1 MTAGPRIAI
10 LGTRGIPAQ
19 YGGFETFAEELS
31 VRMASLGAD
40 VTVYCI
46 ANGKRLSSFKGVKL
60 EYVPDANFGPLTT
73 VVFDARCLW
82 RARKGYDVV
91 YMLGYGAAQFLFIPK
106 LFGSTVWLN
115 PDGIEWKRA
124 KWSRIAK
131 AYFRAMELFSARLPD
146 RLIADAEGVRAH
158 MQMRHRRLP
167 ACAVIPYGAPILE
180 HSPDSS
186 LLAEWGIEPERY
198 YLVVCRVEP
207 ENHVLE
213 IIKGFAASKSPHTLI
228 VVGDVEAPTE
238 YARSVA
244 ALKSDRV
251 RMIGTVYDK
260 PKLQSLR
267 YHSLAYF
274 HGHSVGGTNPSLLE
288 AMGCGNLVVAHD
300 NPFNREVLGDAGWF
314 FACSDDIPSIV
325 EAVETLDMAEKAR
338 ARDYVRAR
346 IRSRYNWEN
355 ITAEYMELLMADARR
370 RT

>member
-1 MTAGPRIAI
+1 MIAGPRIAI

-40 VTVYCI
+40 VTVYCA
-46 ANGKRLSSFKGVKL
+46 ANGKQIDRFKGVKL

-82 RARKGYDVV
+82 RARRGYDVI

-106 LFGSTVWLN
+106 LFASKVWLN

-131 AYFRAMELFSARLPD
+131 AYFRVMEFLSTRLPD

-158 MQMRHRRLP
+158 MQARHRRLP
-167 ACAVIPYGAPILE
+167 PCTVIAYGAPVLE
-180 HSPDSS
+180 QAPDVS
-186 LLAEWGIEPERY
+186 LLAEWGLEPERY
-198 YLVVCRVEP
+198 YLLVCRIEP

-213 IIKGFAASKSPHTLI
+213 IIKGFAASSSPHTLI

-260 PKLQSLR
+260 PKLQALR

-314 FACSDDIPSIV
+314 FTDSAEIPAVV
-325 EAVETLDMAEKAR
+325 EAVETLDNAAKSSAR
-338 ARDYVRAR
+338 AYVRAR
-346 IRSRYNWEN
+346 VRSRYSWEK
-355 ITAEYMELLMADARR
+355 ITADYMELLMADARKHG
-370 RT
+370 